1 MQLPTD
7 VEHAVRILQ
16 HVHKHEGKLQTAR
29 NIVDATGIAYTW
41 AMKRAAQ
48 LAEKGLLNSVL
59 GRRGGYALGRPAD
72 KISLYDVYKAIEGD
86 LQISV
91 CMESGRGCTRS
102 DPGACGRH
110 MFFCEM
116 QDALI
121 EELSETSIADL
132 EV

>member
-16 HVHKHEGKLQTAR
+16 HAHKHADNLQTTR
-29 NIVDATGIAYTW
+29 NIADATGIAYAW
-41 AMKRAAQ
+41 AMKLATQ
-48 LAEKGLLNSVL
+48 LAGKGLLASVM
-59 GRRGGYALGRPAD
+59 GRRGGYTLGRPAD

-91 CMESGRGCTRS
+91 CIESGRGCTRS
-102 DPGACGRH
+102 YPGACGRH

-116 QDALI
+116 QAALI